1 MTLRAA
7 PRVLVVAKAPAPGRV
22 KTRLGRVVG
31 MEPAARLAAASLR
44 DTLRACRDGY
54 AVDACHLALDGDLS
68 RAVDG
73 AELEG
78 LLRGW
83 TVFPQRGTG
92 LAERLVHA
100 HLDVAS
106 RGVGPVLQ
114 IGMDTPQVTA
124 ALLHDASLGLEDS
137 DAVLGMAF
145 DGGWWILGMRDSAR
159 AIPVGRVPVST
170 PDTGEETRRAL
181 ERDGLAVAATTVLR
195 DVDTVEDAEAV
206 AGLVPDGDFA
216 RTWAELRPT

>member
-1 MTLRAA
+1 
-7 PRVLVVAKAPAPGRV
+7 
-22 KTRLGRVVG
+22 
-31 MEPAARLAAASLR
+31 
-44 DTLRACRDGY
+44 
-54 AVDACHLALDGDLS
+54 
-68 RAVDG
+68 
-73 AELEG
+73 
-78 LLRGW
+78 
-83 TVFPQRGTG
+83 
-92 LAERLVHA
+92 
-100 HLDVAS
+100 
-106 RGVGPVLQ
+106 
-114 IGMDTPQVTA
+114 
-124 ALLHDASLGLEDS
+124 
-137 DAVLGMAF
+137 MAF